1 MIESEKK
8 IRVLHIVV
16 QPVLVFDDGVE
27 FLPGP
32 QIKPVTVRLSE
43 LPSLSAEI
51 LATVQD
57 MQSKSPTA

>member
-1 MIESEKK
+1 MIDVSKK
-8 IRVLHIVV
+8 IRVLHVVV
-16 QPVLVFDDGVE
+16 QPVLVLDDGTE

-43 LPSLSAEI
+43 LAGLGAEI